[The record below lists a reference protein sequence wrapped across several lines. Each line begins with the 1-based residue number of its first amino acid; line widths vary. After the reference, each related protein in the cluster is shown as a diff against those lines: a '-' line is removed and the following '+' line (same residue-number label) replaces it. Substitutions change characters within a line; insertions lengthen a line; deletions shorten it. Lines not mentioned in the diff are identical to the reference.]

1 MNKKK
6 ILILSIIILL
16 LILSSLLFYYT
27 FRYVGKK
34 HQKYRK
40 YIFNMSNQYGSN
52 DVYE

>member
-6 ILILSIIILL
+6 ILILLIIILL

-27 FRYVGKK
+27 FEYVGKK
-34 HQKYRK
+34 HKKYRRDIYNFSK
-40 YIFNMSNQYGSN
+40 QYGSN